1 MPRRSRAE
9 LNTPHLVDADYE
21 VEAPPPPPPSH
32 LSEDTKVWWVE
43 VCAEFVLRPHHLKI
57 LEACCDAWD
66 RMCASRAILLREGLV
81 SATAAGAAKGHP
93 AAVIERDSPA
103 AFMAALRE
111 LDLDSEPRPA
121 DKRPVPIYSNRR

>member
-21 VEAPPPPPPSH
+21 IEAPPPPPPDH
-32 LSEDTKVWWVE
+32 LSASAKAWWNE
-43 VCAEFVLRPHHLKI
+43 VCAEYVLRPHHLKI
-57 LEACCDAWD
+57 LECAADAWD
-66 RMCASRAILLREGLV
+66 RMVQARELLHREGLL
-81 SATAAGAAKGHP
+81 SSTAAGDAKGHP
-93 AAVIERDSPA
+93 AAVIERDNRA

-111 LDLDSEPRPA
+111 LDLDSEPRPS